1 MNSKDTTT
9 ITNYNY
15 YCGYINIKKFIF
27 RIKFRPDSWNIY
39 SISQNATSKEEAIQ
53 YIITSLNEIN
63 SHRHDTEY
71 QFYNSIDSM
80 GPDTTTYE
88 SILCH
93 YDFILTELHNNT
105 PEVHQLF
112 ATEWKSAL
120 A

>member
-1 MNSKDTTT
+1 MDSKNNIN
-9 ITNYNY
+9 ITNNY
-15 YCGYINIKKFIF
+15 YQVSNVKKFIF
-27 RIKFRPDSWNIY
+27 RIKFRPDSWNMY
-39 SISQNATSKEEAIQ
+39 SISQNATSKQEAIQ
-53 YIITSLNEIN
+53 YIINSLNEIN
-63 SHRHDTEY
+63 SHRHDADY

-88 SILCH
+88 SILRH
-93 YDFILTELHNNT
+93 YNFIITELNNTT